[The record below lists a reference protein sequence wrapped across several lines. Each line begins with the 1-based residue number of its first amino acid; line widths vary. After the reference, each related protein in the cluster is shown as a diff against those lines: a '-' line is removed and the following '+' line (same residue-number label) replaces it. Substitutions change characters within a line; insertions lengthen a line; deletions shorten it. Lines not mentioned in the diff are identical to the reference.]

1 YLGMISSRVQ
11 IQARQTLTE
20 NTYFMLERLNAV
32 VSDFTID
39 YEVNLFCFSSTT
51 STKFAKD
58 FHIVQNKIIININ
71 NIFFIIQNKF

>member
-1 YLGMISSRVQ
+1 MFSYKNYSKKGFTLIEMVLVTIILSLVFLVIISTYLGMISSRVQ

-39 YEVNLFCFSSTT
+39 YE
-51 STKFAKD
+51 
-58 FHIVQNKIIININ
+58 
-71 NIFFIIQNKF
+71 